1 MSAKPVDLP
10 ADTSIQRILII
21 KWSAL
26 GDLVMASALFEDIRR
41 VFPRAEIHLNTQLAN
56 QALFAA
62 DTRFAKIIALD
73 MRPKSAKFDAMLRW
87 LRSIRA
93 GRYDLVVDLQTSDR
107 SRLLLG
113 ALQLTG
119 RGIRHRV
126 GNHGFWPYTIG
137 PDDLPLDINPVLRM
151 RAALKLAGI
160 PTTTSHPVL
169 AVPVRNRE
177 RVQHLLAQHG
187 IADGNYALL
196 FPGCHPRGYLKRW
209 GEQNYAELGRL
220 LLAEGLVRHIV
231 IAGGPDEAE
240 LGNTIAG
247 SIGAAAVNLC
257 GATEM
262 LDIIPLA
269 GHARCIIGNDTGTS
283 HLAACSERPQV
294 VICGPTDPTRVKPL
308 GDQVIAI
315 QADLP
320 CSNCYRKHC
329 AHHSCMREV
338 HPAQVLALLTAPPG
352 QAIVRVPARILAAL
366 PHA

>member
-1 MSAKPVDLP
+1 MLATPVNLP
-10 ADTSIQRILII
+10 ADSSIQRILVI

-41 VFPRAEIHLNTQLAN
+41 AFPRAEIHLNTQPAN
-56 QALFAA
+56 QKLFAA

-73 MRPKSAKFDAMLRW
+73 TRARSGRLGAMLRW

-107 SRLLLG
+107 SRFLLG
-113 ALQLTG
+113 VLQLTG
-119 RGIRHRV
+119 MGIRHRV

-160 PTTTSHPVL
+160 PTPTSHPVL
-169 AVPVRNRE
+169 AVPEHNRE
-177 RVQHLLAQHG
+177 RVQRLLTQHG
-187 IADGNYALL
+187 IADEDYALL

-220 LLAEGLVRHIV
+220 LLQERLVRHIV
-231 IAGGPDEAE
+231 IAGGPDEVG
-240 LGNTIAG
+240 LGNTLA
-247 SIGAAAVNLC
+247 SHIGTAAVNLC

-269 GHARCIIGNDTGTS
+269 EHARYIIGNDTGTS
-283 HLAACSERPQV
+283 HLAACSARPQV

-338 HPAQVLALLTAPPG
+338 RPAQVLALLTVA
-352 QAIVRVPARILAAL
+352 QVHAIIRVPARILEAL

>member
-1 MSAKPVDLP
+1 MPAKPVNLP
-10 ADTSIQRILII
+10 ADSSIQRILII

-41 VFPRAEIHLNTQLAN
+41 AFPRAEIHLNTQPAN

-62 DTRFAKIIALD
+62 DTRFAKIIALAT
-73 MRPKSAKFDAMLRW
+73 RAKSGKLGTLLRW
-87 LRSIRA
+87 LRSVRA

-107 SRLLLG
+107 SRFLLG
-113 ALQLTG
+113 VLQLTG
-119 RGIRHRV
+119 SGIRHRV

-137 PDDLPLDINPVLRM
+137 PDDLPLNINPMLRM
-151 RAALKLAGI
+151 HTALKLAGI
-160 PTTTSHPVL
+160 PTPTRHPVL
-169 AVPVRNRE
+169 AVPEHNRE
-177 RVQHLLAQHG
+177 RVQHLLTQHE
-187 IADGNYALL
+187 IVDGDYALL

-220 LLAEGLVRHIV
+220 LLEEGLVQHIV
-231 IAGGPDEAE
+231 IAGGPDEVE

-247 SIGAAAVNLC
+247 RIGAAAVNLC

-269 GHARCIIGNDTGTS
+269 EHARYIIGNDTGTS

-294 VICGPTDPTRVKPL
+294 VICGPTDPARVKPL

-338 HPAQVLALLTAPPG
+338 HPAQVLALLTVPPA
-352 QAIVRVPARILAAL
+352 QAIVRVPARLLKAL
-366 PHA
+366 PNA

>member
-1 MSAKPVDLP
+1 MSATPVNLP
-10 ADTSIQRILII
+10 DDSSIQRILII

-26 GDLVMASALFEDIRR
+26 GDLVLASALFEDIRR
-41 VFPRAEIHLNTQLAN
+41 AFPRAEIHLNTLPAN
-56 QALFAA
+56 QKLFAA
-62 DTRFAKIIALD
+62 DTRFTKIIALD
-73 MRPKSAKFDAMLRW
+73 TRVKSGKLVAMLRW
-87 LRSIRA
+87 LKIIRA
-93 GRYDLVVDLQTSDR
+93 GRYDLVVDLQTNDR
-107 SRLLLG
+107 SRFLLG
-113 ALQLTG
+113 VLQLSG
-119 RGIRHRV
+119 RGIRHRI

-137 PDDLPLDINPVLRM
+137 PDDLPLNINPVLRM
-151 RAALKLAGI
+151 HTALKLAGI
-160 PTTTSHPVL
+160 PTPTGHPIL
-169 AVPVRNRE
+169 AVPEHNRV
-177 RVQHLLAQHG
+177 RVQHLLTQHG
-187 IADGNYALL
+187 IARDGYALL

-220 LLAEGLVRHIV
+220 LLAEGLVKHIV
-231 IAGGPDEAE
+231 IAGGPDEVGV
-240 LGNTIAG
+240 GNTIAS
-247 SIGAAAVNLC
+247 SIGTAAVNLC

-269 GHARCIIGNDTGTS
+269 EHARYIIGNDTGTS

-308 GDQVIAI
+308 GDRVIAI

-338 HPAQVLALLTAPPG
+338 HPAQVLALLRKPPL
-352 QAIVRVPARILAAL
+352 QAIVRVPARLLKAL

>member
-1 MSAKPVDLP
+1 MSVKPVNLP
-10 ADTSIQRILII
+10 ADSSIRRILII

-41 VFPRAEIHLNTQLAN
+41 AFPRAEIHLNTQPAN

-62 DTRFAKIIALD
+62 DTRFSRIIALD
-73 MRPKSAKFDAMLRW
+73 TRAKSGKLGTLLRW
-87 LRSIRA
+87 LRIVRA

-107 SRLLLG
+107 SRFLLG

-119 RGIRHRV
+119 RGIRHRI

-137 PDDLPLDINPVLRM
+137 PDDLPLNINPVLRM
-151 RAALKLAGI
+151 HTALKLAGI
-160 PTTTSHPVL
+160 PTPTRHPVL
-169 AVPVRNRE
+169 AVPAHNRE
-177 RVQHLLAQHG
+177 RVQHLLTQHE
-187 IADGNYALL
+187 IVDEDYALL

-220 LLAEGLVRHIV
+220 LLAEGLVKHVV
-231 IAGGPDEAE
+231 IAGGPDEVE

-269 GHARCIIGNDTGTS
+269 EHARCIIGNDTGTS

-308 GDQVIAI
+308 GDRVIAI

-320 CSNCYRKHC
+320 CINCYRKHC
-329 AHHSCMREV
+329 SHHSCMRGV
-338 HPAQVLALLTAPPG
+338 HPAQVLALLTVPE
-352 QAIVRVPARILAAL
+352 QAIVRVPARLLKAL